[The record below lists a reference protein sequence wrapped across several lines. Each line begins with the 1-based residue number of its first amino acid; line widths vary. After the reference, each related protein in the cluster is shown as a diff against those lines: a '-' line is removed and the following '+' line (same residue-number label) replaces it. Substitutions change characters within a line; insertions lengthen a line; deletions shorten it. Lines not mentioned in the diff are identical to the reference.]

1 MPAKALPV
9 IAGFIAERDALV
21 RNAACDCVA
30 AAYSSMGD
38 KMWKYIDKKLDAKD
52 KDILEARLKK
62 VKPPPAAAPGSKAAA
77 AAAADMRRSMPE
89 MHSATEKPAADKV
102 LRASSSSIHGAC
114 SRPASSCGLTPQRGG
129 AKQVRNRR

>member
-1 MPAKALPV
+1 MCIPAKALPV

-77 AAAADMRRSMPE
+77 AADMRRSMPE
-89 MHSATEKPAADKV
+89 MHSGTEKQAADKV

>member
-1 MPAKALPV
+1 
-9 IAGFIAERDALV
+9 
-21 RNAACDCVA
+21 
-30 AAYSSMGD
+30 
-38 KMWKYIDKKLDAKD
+38 MWKYIDKKLDAKD

-77 AAAADMRRSMPE
+77 AADMRRSMPE
-89 MHSATEKPAADKV
+89 MHSGTEKQAADKV

-114 SRPASSCGLTPQRGG
+114 SRPASSCSLTPQRGG

>member
-89 MHSATEKPAADKV
+89 MHSATERPAADKV

-129 AKQVRNRR
+129 AKQVRNRS